1 MNEEKLAGPS
11 SSEERCR
18 GEVGLTLAEAGSSSV
33 AGEEGVRRGTCGW
46 REVGQEVVL
55 PIIVA
60 VLGVGF
66 SVAALWVS
74 LSTALWPKPND

>member
-1 MNEEKLAGPS
+1 MGPA
-11 SSEERCR
+11 
-18 GEVGLTLAEAGSSSV
+18 LAEAGSSSA
-33 AGEEGVRRGTCGW
+33 AGEEGVRRGMGAW
-46 REVGQEVVL
+46 LAFGQEVVL
-55 PIIVA
+55 PVVVA